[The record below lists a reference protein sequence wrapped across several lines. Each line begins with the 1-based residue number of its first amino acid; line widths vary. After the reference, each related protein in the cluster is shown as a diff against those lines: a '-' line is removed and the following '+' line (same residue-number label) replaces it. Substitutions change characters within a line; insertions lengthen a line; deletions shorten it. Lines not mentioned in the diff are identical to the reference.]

1 MSTNFLEKVKSDLQD
16 TAKDVTQIL
25 KETSNKV
32 GEATLKAADKIGDA
46 AIETSKNVVDKSSES
61 IKKSIDASA
70 NSLKNRPNT
79 SSSANSTTYANDV
92 YSTLPMGGAGDTQK
106 ASDYDI
112 DEEGNLIA
120 PATEITVIA
129 KLPDGNSIKLT
140 TNQGLWTKTAGKKSR
155 KVLKAKKGGKK
166 LNKILKKTRKNKK
179 TVKKSKK
186 N

>member
-46 AIETSKNVVDKSSES
+46 AVETSKNVVDKSSES

-70 NSLKNRPNT
+70 KSLKNRPNI
-79 SSSANSTTYANDV
+79 SSSANSAVYANDV
-92 YSTLPMGGAGDTQK
+92 YNTLSVGGAGDTQK

-140 TNQGLWTKTAGKKSR
+140 TNKGLWPKTAGKKSR

>member
-46 AIETSKNVVDKSSES
+46 AIETSKNAVDKSSES
-61 IKKSIDASA
+61 IKKSIDAST
-70 NSLKNRPNT
+70 NSLKNRPYT
-79 SSSANSTTYANDV
+79 SSSADSAAYANDV
-92 YSTLPMGGAGDTQK
+92 YGTLPMGGAGDTQK

-129 KLPDGNSIKLT
+129 KLPDGNTIKLT
-140 TNQGLWTKTAGKKSR
+140 TDKGLWPKKAGKKSR

-166 LNKILKKTRKNKK
+166 LNKILKKTRKTKK

>member
-16 TAKDVTQIL
+16 TAKDVTQII

-46 AIETSKNVVDKSSES
+46 AIETSKNAVDKSSES
-61 IKKSIDASA
+61 IKKSIDATT
-70 NSLKNRPNT
+70 NSLKNRPNI
-79 SSSANSTTYANDV
+79 SSSANSAAYANDV

-140 TNQGLWTKTAGKKSR
+140 TNQRLWPKTAGKKSR

>member
-1 MSTNFLEKVKSDLQD
+1 
-16 TAKDVTQIL
+16 
-25 KETSNKV
+25 
-32 GEATLKAADKIGDA
+32 
-46 AIETSKNVVDKSSES
+46 VDKSSES
-61 IKKSIDASA
+61 IKKSIDAST
-70 NSLKNRPNT
+70 NSLKNRPYT
-79 SSSANSTTYANDV
+79 SSSADSAAYANDV
-92 YSTLPMGGAGDTQK
+92 YGTLPMGGAGDTQK

-129 KLPDGNSIKLT
+129 KLPDGNTIKLT
-140 TNQGLWTKTAGKKSR
+140 TDKGLWPKKAGKKSR

-166 LNKILKKTRKNKK
+166 LNKILKKTRKTKK

>member
-1 MSTNFLEKVKSDLQD
+1 MSTNLLEKVKSDLQN
-16 TAKDVTQIL
+16 TTKDVTEIL
-25 KETSNKV
+25 KETSNKL

-46 AIETSKNVVDKSSES
+46 AIETSKDVVNKSSES
-61 IKKSIDASA
+61 IKKGIDDSV
-70 NSLKNRPNT
+70 NSLNT
-79 SSSANSTTYANDV
+79 SSSANSTAYANNV
-92 YSTLPMGGAGDTQK
+92 FRTYSMGGAGDTQK

-112 DEEGNLIA
+112 DDEGNLIA

-140 TNQGLWTKTAGKKSR
+140 TNQGLWPKTAGKKSR

>member
-32 GEATLKAADKIGDA
+32 GEATLKAADKIGDDA
-46 AIETSKNVVDKSSES
+46 VETSKNVVDKSSES

-79 SSSANSTTYANDV
+79 SSSANSTAYANDV
-92 YSTLPMGGAGDTQK
+92 YDTFSMGGAGDSPK

-129 KLPDGNSIKLT
+129 KLPDGNRIKLT
-140 TNQGLWTKTAGKKSR
+140 TNKELWPTDLEKNPERFIKPKKE
-155 KVLKAKKGGKK
+155 V
-166 LNKILKKTRKNKK
+166 KN
-179 TVKKSKK
+179 
-186 N
+186 

>member
-1 MSTNFLEKVKSDLQD
+1 MSTTFLEKVKSDLED
-16 TAKDVTQIL
+16 TAKDVTQVL
-25 KETSNKV
+25 KETSDKV
-32 GEATLKAADKIGDA
+32 GQVTLEAANKIGDA
-46 AIETSKNVVDKSSES
+46 AIESSKTIVDKSSDVIKNSIELSADSLRNRNSAPKYVDES
-61 IKKSIDASA
+61 
-70 NSLKNRPNT
+70 
-79 SSSANSTTYANDV
+79 TYAANV
-92 YSTLPMGGAGDTQK
+92 YSTLPVGGAGDSQN
-106 ASDYDI
+106 ASDYHI

-129 KLPDGNSIKLT
+129 KLQDGNSIKLT
-140 TNQGLWTKTAGKKSR
+140 TNQGLWPKTAGKKSR

>member
-46 AIETSKNVVDKSSES
+46 AVETSKNVVDKSSET

-79 SSSANSTTYANDV
+79 SSSANSTAYANNV
-92 YSTLPMGGAGDTQK
+92 YNTLPVGGAGDTQK

-112 DEEGNLIA
+112 DDEGNLIA

-140 TNQGLWTKTAGKKSR
+140 TNPGLWPKTAGKKSR

>member
-1 MSTNFLEKVKSDLQD
+1 MSTNLLEKVKSDLQN
-16 TAKDVTQIL
+16 TAKDVTEIL

-32 GEATLKAADKIGDA
+32 GEVTLKAADKIGDA
-46 AIETSKNVVDKSSES
+46 AIETSKDVVNKSSES
-61 IKKSIDASA
+61 IKKGIDLSVD
-70 NSLKNRPNT
+70 SLKNRPYT
-79 SSSANSTTYANDV
+79 SSSGNSTAYAKNVFKTY
-92 YSTLPMGGAGDTQK
+92 SMGGAGDTQK

-129 KLPDGNSIKLT
+129 KLPDGNRIKLT
-140 TNQGLWTKTAGKKSR
+140 TNKELWPNRGGKKSR